1 MNKERIMDSLNYYL
15 RDVSVLLEVIE
26 DEQDQL
32 TYQEVIEMI
41 NEHLKLQHLDEDNDY
56 ILSKQLYSL
65 IKELFEI

>member
-41 NEHLKLQHLDEDNDY
+41 NEHLKLQHLYNDADY
-56 ILSKQLYSL
+56 LISRQLCSL